1 MKKAIRLLTLVLAVI
16 MVLSFVSCANNNDPA
31 ETKEPEKTQAPNN
44 DNTKAPESSE
54 DPTDSDKTTEE
65 SKGNDTVTEAPTE
78 SESDTKPEGPK
89 PQELADGTMIYYED
103 FNAFANSNDSD
114 AVIAALQAANNGLWK
129 FDSIDNPLFGDGQKA
144 YKNPTSKYGI
154 ENGRLMVYGYT
165 DYTGTAIE
173 GASDTYLVILDGDY
187 MWEVAQKDYTIQ
199 YDLCYNESS
208 KADRYIAIVW
218 NYLGS
223 SYDSFHFRVR
233 GTANLQMHFIDT
245 KWYTYDLSAKDGGH
259 KDYYAAGNDKDE
271 ADASKFTGT
280 SIAKK
285 LLGLTED
292 DTVAAF
298 KDIEVTIRIKNRY
311 DDGPEVWMRANG
323 GKGITN
329 DFVKVS
335 EANEGAAG
343 MIGAYWRMMADPDLE
358 QVGAP
363 GGVCLKTGG
372 KMNGYVDNIMIWVG
386 LGDEP
391 ADKTVTFKPTPRNAE

>member
-16 MVLSFVSCANNNDPA
+16 MVLSFVSCAKNNDPV
-31 ETKEPEKTQAPNN
+31 ETKEPAKTQAPNN

-54 DPTDSDKTTEE
+54 EPKDS
-65 SKGNDTVTEAPTE
+65 DTVTEAPT
-78 SESDTKPEGPK
+78 ESDTKPEGPK
-89 PQELADGTMIYYED
+89 PQELADGTMIYFED
-103 FNAFANSNDSD
+103 FNAFANNNDSD

-129 FDSIDNPLFGDGQKA
+129 FDSIDNPLFGAGQKA

-154 ENGRLMVYGYT
+154 ENGRLMVYGYK
-165 DYTGTAIE
+165 DYTGADIE
-173 GASDTYLVILDGDY
+173 GASDTYLVVLDGDY

-199 YDLCYNESS
+199 YDVCYNEFS

-223 SYDSFHFRVR
+223 SYDSFHFRAR
-233 GTANLQMHFIDT
+233 GTANLQVHFIDT

-259 KDYYAAGNDKDE
+259 KDYYAAGNDKNE
-271 ADASKFTGT
+271 EDASKFTGT

-285 LLGLTED
+285 LLGQTED
-292 DTVAAF
+292 DSVGAF
-298 KDIEVTIRIKNRY
+298 QNVEVTIRIKNRLEA
-311 DDGPEVWMRANG
+311 GPEVWMRANG

-335 EANEGAAG
+335 EANEAAAG
-343 MIGAYWRMMADPDLE
+343 MIGGYWRMMADPELE

-363 GGVCLKTGG
+363 GGICLKTGG
-372 KMNGYVDNIMIWVG
+372 KMNGYVDNIMVWIG

-391 ADKTVTFKPTPRNAE
+391 ADKTVTFKPTARNAE

>member
-16 MVLSFVSCANNNDPA
+16 MVLSFVSCANN
-31 ETKEPEKTQAPNN
+31 
-44 DNTKAPESSE
+44 DNPDDTKAPG
-54 DPTDSDKTTEE
+54 KTETPHDTATKAPDATEE
-65 SKGNDTVTEAPTE
+65 PKDTDTESDTPKDTSTEAPTE
-78 SESDTKPEGPK
+78 SDTQPSGPK
-89 PQELADGTMIYYED
+89 PQELADGTMIYFED
-103 FNAFANSNDSD
+103 FNAFTNNNDSD

-129 FDSIDNPLFGDGQKA
+129 FDSIDNPLFGAGQKA
-144 YKNPTSKYGI
+144 YKNPTSKYAI
-154 ENGRLMVYGYT
+154 ENGRLMVYGYK

-199 YDLCYNESS
+199 YDVCYNEFS

-245 KWYTYDLSAKDGGH
+245 KWYTYDLSAAAGGNKDA
-259 KDYYAAGNDKDE
+259 YAAGNDKNPD
-271 ADASKFTGT
+271 DPDKYTGS

-292 DTVAAF
+292 DAVGAF
-298 KDIEVTIRIKNRY
+298 QNIEVTIRIKNRF

-343 MIGAYWRMMADPDLE
+343 MIGGYWKMMADPDLE

-363 GGVCLKTGG
+363 GGICLKTGG
-372 KMNGYVDNIMIWVG
+372 KMNGYVDNIMVWIG

-391 ADKTVTFKPTPRNAE
+391 ADKTVTFRPTPRNAE

>member
-16 MVLSFVSCANNNDPA
+16 MVLSFVSCAKNNDPV
-31 ETKEPEKTQAPNN
+31 ETKEPDKTQAPNN

-54 DPTDSDKTTEE
+54 GPKDSDTATEAPKD
-65 SKGNDTVTEAPTE
+65 SDTVTEAPT
-78 SESDTKPEGPK
+78 ESDTKPEGPK
-89 PQELADGTMIYYED
+89 PQELADGTMIYFED
-103 FNAFANSNDSD
+103 FNAFANNNDSD

-129 FDSIDNPLFGDGQKA
+129 FDSIDNPLFGADQKA

-154 ENGRLMVYGYT
+154 ENGRLMVYGYK
-165 DYTGTAIE
+165 DYTGADIE
-173 GASDTYLVILDGDY
+173 GASDTYLVVLDGDY

-199 YDLCYNESS
+199 YDVCYNEFS

-233 GTANLQMHFIDT
+233 GTANLQVHFIDT

-259 KDYYAAGNDKDE
+259 KDYYAAGNDKNE
-271 ADASKFTGT
+271 EDASKFTGT

-285 LLGLTED
+285 LLGQTED
-292 DTVAAF
+292 DSVGAF
-298 KDIEVTIRIKNRY
+298 QNVEVTIRIKNRLEA
-311 DDGPEVWMRANG
+311 GPEVWMRANG

-335 EANEGAAG
+335 EANEAAAG
-343 MIGAYWRMMADPDLE
+343 MIGGYWRMMADPELE

-363 GGVCLKTGG
+363 GGICLKTGG
-372 KMNGYVDNIMIWVG
+372 KMNGYVDNIMVWIG

-391 ADKTVTFKPTPRNAE
+391 ADKTVTFKPTARNAE